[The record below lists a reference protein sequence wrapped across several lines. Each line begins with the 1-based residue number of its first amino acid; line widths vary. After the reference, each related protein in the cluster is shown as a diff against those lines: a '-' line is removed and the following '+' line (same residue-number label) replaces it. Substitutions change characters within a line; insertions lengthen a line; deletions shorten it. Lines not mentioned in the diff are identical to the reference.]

1 MSEKSVR
8 EGLGRPLSGPTPPQ
22 LHLAMGTRPR
32 PRDYAGIRRV
42 PRAVNRMRDGRV
54 GGRRRVRPRYSYNAD
69 SAGLVDGTGYP
80 ARIWGW
86 DLFVDKFGK
95 TFLNT
100 R

>member
-1 MSEKSVR
+1 M
-8 EGLGRPLSGPTPPQ
+8 
-22 LHLAMGTRPR
+22 
-32 PRDYAGIRRV
+32 
-42 PRAVNRMRDGRV
+42 RAVRA
-54 GGRRRVRPRYSYNAD
+54 GGHRRGSPRYSYNAD